1 MILTVEQINLIKRV
15 IEEEV
20 SIQYGSV
27 SNYIPEQLV
36 LGFIGNRLD
45 LGDYEEALLRFVVTG
60 DENGKLPSEQL
71 RDKIILTKLKTD
83 DDLDIKRNNI
93 GSILLKIDTN
103 PNLVIKTDVEK
114 IKLSKLR
121 YVYNLNFSELLNT
134 RSSLEDLIAQLKQ
147 EIADLKSR
155 LRQSENQNENLRF
168 AIRELE
174 SQITDLNSLIVELE
188 TRVAD
193 LQEQILEMSEE
204 HRKEIEQILN
214 DAKIQLDALRTEKDN
229 LEKQKNEEIDS
240 LKAKID
246 NFINLENLERDRT
259 VVEDVYRYWI
269 DVDREEAKLRKE
281 EIVYD
286 LSDDLQYGA
295 YIVDSTEPIYISDL
309 ATEALSTA
317 IKSGDVEATNTSFQ
331 YSVRNISQ
339 DKNMLLNMSD
349 SKKPLF
355 ATVQVYLRTG
365 SGLARLTNESTLMI
379 DLINENKLTQD
390 QKQRLLEFSKRKAT
404 LLR

>member
-36 LGFIGNRLD
+36 LGFIGNRLE

-83 DDLDIKRNNI
+83 EDLDIKRNNI
-93 GSILLKIDTN
+93 GSILLKIDSN
-103 PNLVIKTDVEK
+103 PNLIIKTDIEK

-214 DAKIQLDALRTEKDN
+214 DAKAQLEALRVEKDN

-259 VVEDVYRYWI
+259 IVEDVYRYWI

-281 EIVYD
+281 EVVYD

-309 ATEALSTA
+309 ATEALSSA
-317 IKSGDVEATNTSFQ
+317 VKSGDVEATNTNFQ

-339 DKNMLLNMSD
+339 DKNMLLNISD

-379 DLINENKLTQD
+379 DLINENKLSQD